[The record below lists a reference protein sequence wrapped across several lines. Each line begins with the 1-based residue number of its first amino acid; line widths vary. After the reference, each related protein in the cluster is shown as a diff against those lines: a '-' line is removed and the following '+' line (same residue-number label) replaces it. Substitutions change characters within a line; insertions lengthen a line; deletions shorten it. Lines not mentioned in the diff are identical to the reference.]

1 MSRIGKKPIQ
11 ITPGVEAKIESQIS
25 GIQKITVKGPRGEL
39 SMQIPAEVRVEQKEN
54 NLFIFPQIE
63 SKNTKALWGL
73 IRALVFNMVL
83 GVTQGYEKKLEIEG
97 VGYGAQVKGE
107 ELELK
112 VGYINTLKIKAP
124 QGIKFSVEKN
134 VISVLGI
141 DKELVGQ
148 IAAKIR
154 KAKPAEPYKGKGI
167 KYFGE
172 VIRRKVGKRVAA
184 TAAPGGG

>member
-11 ITPGVEAKIESQIS
+11 ILPGVEIKIENPTAKSQKLI
-25 GIQKITVKGPRGEL
+25 VKGPKGEL
-39 SMQIPAEVRVEQKEN
+39 SLVICPEVRVETKDG
-54 NLFIFPQIE
+54 NLFVYPQIE
-63 SKNTKALWGL
+63 SKKTNALWGL
-73 IRALVFNMVL
+73 TRALVANMIL

-97 VGYGAQVKGE
+97 VGYGAQIKGE

-112 VGYINTLKIKAP
+112 VGYINTLKVKAP
-124 QGIKFSVEKN
+124 QGIKFTVEKN
-134 VISVLGI
+134 VISVSGI

-154 KAKPAEPYKGKGI
+154 KLKPAEPYKGKGI

-172 VIRRKVGKRVAA
+172 IIRRKVGKRVAA
-184 TAAPGGG
+184 TTAGA